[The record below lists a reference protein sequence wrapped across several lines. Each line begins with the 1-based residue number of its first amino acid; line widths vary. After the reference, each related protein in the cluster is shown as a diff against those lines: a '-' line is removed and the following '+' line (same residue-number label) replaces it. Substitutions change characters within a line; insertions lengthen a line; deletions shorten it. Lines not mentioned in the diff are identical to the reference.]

1 MISVIVNMNKAILKN
16 FEIRGFLL
24 RTLKIIFSIFFHVA
38 KRPGSG
44 QSLAS
49 VVSAQKITKPA
60 AKYGVPLTYK
70 KYGDKKLHEKKPL
83 QKHKQV

>member
-1 MISVIVNMNKAILKN
+1 MDRAILKN

-24 RTLKIIFSIFFHVA
+24 RTLKIIFFYFFHVA

>member
-1 MISVIVNMNKAILKN
+1 MFQREELWKK
-16 FEIRGFLL
+16 
-24 RTLKIIFSIFFHVA
+24 FFGSFRAA
-38 KRPGSG
+38 KRPASG

-49 VVSAQKITKPA
+49 VASAQKITKPA

-70 KYGDKKLHEKKPL
+70 KNGDKKLHEKKPL